1 MASSRRVFLILHLLI
16 CLLLLVPHHHVFSL
30 ATAADADGRRD
41 APADGGV
48 GEDGGEL
55 KPLLRNISDWIVR
68 ATALPTNNLTNTSD
82 TLATSIFINGNL
94 ARVLLAAS
102 RIFAEDAPAAAH
114 AYRTTGLAWCDTLVA
129 LQHDADT
136 HDGRRGA
143 AGWWDTGYSEL
154 YIADTGTAVTCLAL
168 CHDIAPQPRYMR
180 AMLKFGEFVVNG
192 TNATPRCTFTPHC
205 DYDAL
210 GNDTE
215 TTATWLV
222 GDGSLGDGFYKGSL
236 NRPSYTIATAT
247 TGGAFFA
254 EMHALLG
261 SGDFG
266 EMAGAAAAWLV
277 RHVQKNGTIPY
288 YIWPPTNVPHEYQCI
303 SYSAEA
309 IVDADLRGLLDP
321 AKVDVLG
328 AAKRMVSYLLA
339 QQTASGELLDPTV
352 ASFGEQQRS
361 PRAMSVLQWYVAKT
375 GDAAARAAL
384 GKYTAF
390 LQRHAF
396 GAYGVNRYALVTGFV
411 GLGLA
416 DLIRPWST
424 FVGGLK

>member
-1 MASSRRVFLILHLLI
+1 MRF
-16 CLLLLVPHHHVFSL
+16 LLLLMLL
-30 ATAADADGRRD
+30 AAPRAAAAAAVEDARLD
-41 APADGGV
+41 PAA
-48 GEDGGEL
+48 L
-55 KPLLRNISDWIVR
+55 KPVLRNISDWIVG
-68 ATALPTNNLTNTSD
+68 ATSLPTNNLTNTSD

-102 RIFAEDAPAAAH
+102 RIFADDDPAAAA

-136 HDGRRGA
+136 HDGRPGA
-143 AGWWDTGYSEL
+143 AGWWDTGYSDL

-168 CHDIAPQPRYMR
+168 CHDVAPQPRYMR
-180 AMLKFGEFVVNG
+180 AMLKFAEFVVNG
-192 TNATPRCTFTPHC
+192 TNATPKCTFTPHC
-205 DYDAL
+205 DYDPQ

-222 GDGSLGDGFYKGSL
+222 GDGSLGDGYYKGSL

-261 SGDFG
+261 GGGGGAGGGRTDFG
-266 EMAGAAAAWLV
+266 EMAGAASAWLV
-277 RHVQKNGTIPY
+277 RHVQANGTIPY

-328 AAKRMVSYLLA
+328 PAKRMVGYLLA
-339 QQTASGELLDPTV
+339 QQTAAGELLDPAV
-352 ASFGEQQRS
+352 ASVGEQQRS
-361 PRAMSVLQWYVAKT
+361 PRAMSVLQWYAAKT
-375 GDAAARAAL
+375 GDPAARAAL
-384 GKYTAF
+384 GKYAAF

-416 DLIRPWST
+416 DLIRPWVT
-424 FVGGLK
+424 FVGGLQQTEE